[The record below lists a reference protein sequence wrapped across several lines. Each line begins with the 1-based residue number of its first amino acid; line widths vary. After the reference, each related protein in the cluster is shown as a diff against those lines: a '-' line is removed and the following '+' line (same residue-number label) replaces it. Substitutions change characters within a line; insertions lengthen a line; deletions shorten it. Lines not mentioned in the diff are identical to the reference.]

1 MELEKKELSAREKDE
16 ASIKLLKRLRE
27 QLYSN
32 DASNRRRAAYKLSW
46 MQEDGLDI
54 LKATLFGNC
63 PVPSKNAAAYGLRK
77 MRGRMKK
84 MALEV
89 LEKGLKHRDNAIR
102 GICRNALQMLG
113 QKVPKK
119 TAPRKPPVSHLAIR
133 EIPRKSSSGRRN
145 ITRRTRR

>member
-1 MELEKKELSAREKDE
+1 MESEKKELSGREKDE

-27 QLYSN
+27 QLYSH

-119 TAPRKPPVSHLAIR
+119 AAPRKPPVSHLAIR
-133 EIPRKSSSGRRN
+133 EIPRKNNSGRR
-145 ITRRTRR
+145 TVSRRTRR

>member
-1 MELEKKELSAREKDE
+1 MEKREPSGREKDE
-16 ASIKLLKRLRE
+16 ASIKLLRKLQE
-27 QLYSN
+27 QLFST

-54 LKATLFGNC
+54 LKSALFGNC

-89 LEKGLKHRDNAIR
+89 LERGMKHRDNSIR

-113 QKVPKK
+113 KSVPKSS
-119 TAPRKPPVSHLAIR
+119 APKKPPVSHLRIK
-133 EIPRKSSSGRRN
+133 EIPRKRGPRKRG

>member
-1 MELEKKELSAREKDE
+1 MENKELSGREKDE
-16 ASIKLLKRLRE
+16 ASIKLLRKLRE
-27 QLYSN
+27 QLYSS

-54 LKATLFGNC
+54 LKAVLFGDC
-63 PVPSKNAAAYGLRK
+63 PVPSKNASAYGLRK

-89 LEKGLKHRDNAIR
+89 LEQGLKHRDNAIR

-113 QKVPKK
+113 QKVPKMA
-119 TAPRKPPVSHLAIR
+119 APPKKPVSHLAIR
-133 EIPRKSSSGRRN
+133 EIPNKRGSGRRV